1 MHFENQNKK
10 RSDTELVPAETL
22 KTYVVW
28 QLVRST
34 AVTYRFKFISNLM
47 KYSTRLL
54 IEQLPLQSLFGGRNQ
69 SSLSFHGVPRKRP
82 LMSSWHGCSYFGNRV
97 LDDESKLPWQKSTR
111 CDIRSNMR
119 TSSWISSRSN
129 KVYRPRISIESSDS
143 DMKQNS
149 P

>member
-47 KYSTRLL
+47 KYSRRLL
-54 IEQLPLQSLFGGRNQ
+54 IEQLPLQSLFGRRNQ
-69 SSLSFHGVPRKRP
+69 SSLSFHGVPWKRP
-82 LMSSWHGCSYFGNRV
+82 FRCLHDMGVHTLGIGYWTMNQSNSDKNL
-97 LDDESKLPWQKSTR
+97 LDA
-111 CDIRSNMR
+111 
-119 TSSWISSRSN
+119 ISSRSN

-143 DMKQNS
+143 DMKHNS